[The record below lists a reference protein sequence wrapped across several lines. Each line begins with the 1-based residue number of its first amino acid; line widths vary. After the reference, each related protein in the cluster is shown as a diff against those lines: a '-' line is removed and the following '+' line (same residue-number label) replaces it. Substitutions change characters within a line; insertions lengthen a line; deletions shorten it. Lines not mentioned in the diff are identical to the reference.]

1 MSKFTAPYGAWRS
14 PLSAELLAKS
24 GVRLSFLQVS
34 GEDVYWVEGRPLEKG
49 RSVIVRRSPDGTVAD
64 VTPAE
69 FNARTLVH
77 EYGGGMYV
85 VDGEVVYFS
94 NFADQRLYR
103 QRIGGQAPQ
112 PITPEPPAARSVRY
126 ADGRVTPDGG
136 HLICVR
142 ERHEEGGEVINELVA
157 VPELVEGQEAGGD
170 PSGEPR
176 VIASGYD
183 FYSTPRISPDGT
195 QLAWLCWQNPQMP
208 WDGTELWVGRLGE
221 GASVSE
227 ARQVAG
233 SGATQ
238 ASRGESIFQPEWS
251 PEGVLHF
258 ISDRSNWWNL
268 YREVDGEIEALAP
281 MAAEF
286 GQPQWAFGFSR
297 YVFLPDGRIACVYSQ
312 NGIDYL
318 GLITPGIPEVEPI
331 ACDYTSLHWLSSD
344 GERLWLIGGSPTSGT
359 TLFSLDLAD
368 GSVTPIKRSM
378 KVDIDPAHFSP
389 PRSIEFPT
397 ENGLTAHAIYYSPKN
412 TLYQAPADER
422 PPLLVISHGGPTSAT
437 RAQLLL
443 SIQYW
448 TTRGFAV
455 VDVNYGGSTGYG
467 REYRERLNGSW
478 GIVDVMDCINAARYL
493 IEQGKV
499 DGTRIAVRGGSAGG
513 YTTLRALTWQDFFAA
528 GASYFGVADL
538 GALAEHTHK
547 FEARYLDTLIGPY
560 PEQKAL
566 YDERSPVNDTEQL
579 NCPIILFQGLEDK
592 VVPPA
597 QAEAMVEALEAKGL
611 PYAYLPFEGEQ
622 HGFRQAENIIRCA
635 EAELYFY
642 SRVFGFDVA
651 DEIDPVE
658 IANL

>member
-1 MSKFTAPYGAWRS
+1 MSQFIAPYGTWRS

-34 GEDVYWVEGRPLEKG
+34 NQDVYWIEGRPLEKG
-49 RSVIVRRSPDGTVAD
+49 RYVIVRRSPDGTVAD
-64 VTPAE
+64 VSPAG

-85 VDGEVVYFS
+85 VDGEMVYFS
-94 NFADQRLYR
+94 NLADQRVYR
-103 QRIGGQAPQ
+103 QAIGEQPQ
-112 PITPEPPAARSVRY
+112 PIQSEAVPITPEPPAPRSWRY
-126 ADGRVTPDGG
+126 ADGRVTPDSR

-142 ERHEEGGEVINELVA
+142 ERHEEGGEVVNELVA
-157 VPELVEGQEAGGD
+157 LPVDGSA
-170 PSGEPR
+170 EPH
-176 VIASGYD
+176 VIVSGYD

-208 WDGTELWVGRLGE
+208 WDGTELWVGSLNEDATDRGRI
-221 GASVSE
+221 SVSY
-227 ARQVAG
+227 ARPVAG
-233 SGATQ
+233 GPS
-238 ASRGESIFQPEWS
+238 ESLFQPAWS
-251 PEGVLHF
+251 PTGVLHF
-258 ISDRSNWWNL
+258 ISDRNNWWNL

-281 MAAEF
+281 MEAEF
-286 GQPQWAFGFSR
+286 GQPQWLLGFSR
-297 YVFLPDGRIACVYSQ
+297 YVFLPDGRIASIYSQ
-312 NGIDYL
+312 NGMDHL
-318 GLITPGIPEVEPI
+318 GLITPTSQEVEPI
-331 ACDYTSLHWLSSD
+331 ACQYTSLHWLSTD
-344 GERLWLIGGSPTSGT
+344 GERLWLIGGSPTNAT
-359 TLFSLDLAD
+359 TLFSVDLAD
-368 GSVTPIKRSM
+368 HSVEVIKRSM
-378 KVDIDPAHFSP
+378 KVDIDPAYYSH

-397 ENGLTAHAIYYSPKN
+397 ENGLTAHAIYYPPKN
-412 TLYQAPADER
+412 PLYQAPADER

-437 RAQLLL
+437 KAQLLL

-467 REYRERLNGSW
+467 REYRERLNGTW

-493 IEQGKV
+493 IEQAEV
-499 DGTRIAVRGGSAGG
+499 DGARVAVRGGSAGG
-513 YTTLRALTWQDFFAA
+513 YTTLRALTWKDFFAA
-528 GASYFGVADL
+528 GASYYGVADL

-547 FEARYLDTLIGPY
+547 FEARYLDTMVGPY

-566 YDERSPVNDTEQL
+566 YDERSPLNHTEQL
-579 NCPIILFQGLEDK
+579 NCPIIIFQGLEDK

-622 HGFRQAENIIRCA
+622 HGFRKAENIIRSA

-651 DEIDPVE
+651 DEIEPVE